1 MAKYGLLI
9 DLDRCVGCRSHEIVC
24 KGENNNELV
33 RQPLVIVTRTTKE
46 GKTVMNYLHF
56 VQARCSNSKLCAQ
69 RVGQGL
75 DPRCIA
81 ACTAQARKFG
91 KIEELTEYIRSSKI
105 PHAHIIPF

>member
-9 DLDRCVGCRSHEIVC
+9 DLDRCVACRSHEIVC
-24 KGENNNELV
+24 EGENNEVV
-33 RQPLVIVTRTTKE
+33 RQPLVTVTRTTKE

-56 VQARCSNSKLCAQ
+56 VQARCGHSKLCAK

-75 DPRCIA
+75 EPRCIA

-91 KIEELTEYIRSSKI
+91 QIEELTEYIRTNNI
-105 PHAHIIPF
+105 PHAHLIPF